1 MRLRRTDRL
10 VQAAGAV
17 ETTTTAPSIE
27 LVLPLEYTAFC
38 LLYQERYLH
47 YTRERVHDPLMSQ
60 QVVRALLGNLAT
72 IWPTVISSPRPAAVA
87 WRLLDALISSVL
99 RNGDAGVTGP
109 DPVRQVLPPAQADA
123 VVLRCRMH
131 LSEAQAA
138 ELMGVEPPVVATRL
152 RMAQRALPGKLTASA
167 AAAHPPSGRARQ

>member
-1 MRLRRTDRL
+1 MFMRLRRTDRL
-10 VQAAGAV
+10 VQAGGAV
-17 ETTTTAPSIE
+17 ETTAPSIE

-38 LLYQERYLH
+38 LMHQERYLH
-47 YTRERVHDPLMSQ
+47 YTRERVRDPLMSQ

-99 RNGDAGVTGP
+99 RNGDADVTGP
-109 DPVRQVLPPAQADA
+109 DPVHHVLPPAQADA
-123 VVLRCRMH
+123 VVLRCRMQ

-167 AAAHPPSGRARQ
+167 AAAHPPAGRARR